1 LAETVYCLNFVAMLR
16 LEIEMEWLLKITRVS
31 EQRRP
36 SDQKRR
42 TVGRYQVFHDGVAQ
56 SGADL
61 SGTTAESR
69 GPGANAPAA
78 NGKRVEAGRYQLA
91 TQAGTKYVTLNYT
104 SSQNHASLPRPGIE
118 LLETGQRSEILIH
131 PGIGFLASIGCIN
144 LCASLPNASEM
155 ITFPSSR
162 RRVIS
167 VIDDLRAF
175 IGNNFPG
182 QNGRKIPNAFVVI
195 EGEPAI

>member
-1 LAETVYCLNFVAMLR
+1 LAETGYRLNFVAML
-16 LEIEMEWLLKITRVS
+16 LWEIEMEWLMKITRVS
-31 EQRRP
+31 EQRRS
-36 SDQKRR
+36 SDNKRR
-42 TVGRYQVFHDGVAQ
+42 TVGRYQVFHDGVVQ

-69 GPGANAPAA
+69 GPGANEPAG
-78 NGKRVEAGRYQLA
+78 NGRRVEAGRYQLA

-104 SSQNHASLPRPGIE
+104 SSQNQASLPRPGIE
-118 LLETGQRSEILIH
+118 LLETGKRSEILIH

-167 VIDDLRAF
+167 VIDDLRTF
-175 IGNNFPG
+175 IGSNFPG

-195 EGEPAI
+195 EGEPTI